1 MFNTPIFPSWIASEE
16 VRLQLELAAQGKGS
30 IDDECLKVLQQTV
43 QSRCEE
49 WGSV

>member
-43 QSRCEE
+43 QSRYEE
-49 WGSV
+49 RNSV